1 MNDNKKSGGIHYAWI
16 ILVISTLVLGIFVP
30 IVTSL
35 SNSWQIAVTED
46 LGFSRTAYSVSGTI
60 TQAVGI
66 FLGPIASYY
75 LTKYNFKK
83 LWTAFA
89 ILFSA
94 GVFGFSLAQ
103 NQYHFYISAFIV
115 GVCFIAT
122 TSIPI
127 MMMINNWFYEKKG
140 LATSIA
146 VSGISAGGAIL
157 SPLIS
162 RIITN
167 YGWRTSYRFYSVLI
181 LVIAI
186 LFGLFFIYLKP
197 EDKGMKPYGFKKKE
211 GTDEK
216 EELSID
222 ESKSLEVGLSISAS
236 ITCSFFIFLILGS
249 VANGLSNGA
258 SLQFPPALQQAL
270 GVERS
275 GSIISIY
282 LLIGVFGKLLLGEI
296 ADRFGI
302 YKALIF
308 GSITL
313 SLSFV
318 SMLFIDTSWG
328 PWALAVIFGL
338 GLAMGTVMPPL
349 VTSSIYNREMY
360 GEAYGFVQSGMQ
372 IGAAIGPLFV
382 SFVFDRSASYYIA
395 WVVNIVLAI
404 LTGVLWYIS
413 HQRAKKYENKKVKEA

>member
-1 MNDNKKSGGIHYAWI
+1 MKDNKNSGGIHYAWF
-16 ILVISTLVLGIFVP
+16 ILAVSAVVLGLFVP

-46 LGFSRTAYSVSGTI
+46 LGFSRTAYSISGTI

-66 FLGPIASYY
+66 FLGPVASYY

-103 NQYHFYISAFIV
+103 NQYHFYISAFVV

-127 MMMINNWFYEKKG
+127 MMMINNWFYEKRG

-162 RIITN
+162 KVISN
-167 YGWRTSYRFYSVLI
+167 YGWRTSYRMYSLII

-186 LFGLFFIYLKP
+186 VFGIFLIYLKP
-197 EDKGMKPYGFKKKE
+197 EDRGMKPYGFKKKE
-211 GTDEK
+211 KIEK
-216 EELSID
+216 ENLGGEV
-222 ESKSLEVGLSISAS
+222 SKSLEVGLSLSAS

-249 VANGLSNGA
+249 ITNGLANGA

-328 PWALAVIFGL
+328 PWAVAVVFGL
-338 GLAMGTVMPPL
+338 GLAMGTVIPPL

-382 SFVFDRSASYYIA
+382 SFIFDRSASYYIA
-395 WVVNIVLAI
+395 WIVNIVLAI
-404 LTGVLWYIS
+404 LTGVLWYIA
-413 HQRAKKYENKKVKEA
+413 HQRAKKYENESVK

>member
-1 MNDNKKSGGIHYAWI
+1 MKDNRNSGGIHYAWF
-16 ILVISTLVLGIFVP
+16 ILAISAIVLGVFVP

-35 SNSWQIAVTED
+35 SNSWQIAVTQD
-46 LGFSRTAYSVSGTI
+46 LGFSRTAYSISGTI

-66 FLGPIASYY
+66 FLGPVASYY

-127 MMMINNWFYEKKG
+127 MMMINNWFYEKRG

-162 RIITN
+162 RVISN
-167 YGWRTSYRFYSVLI
+167 YGWRTSYRMYSLII

-186 LFGLFFIYLKP
+186 VFGIFLIYLKP
-197 EDKGMKPYGFKKKE
+197 EDRGMKPYGFKKKE
-211 GTDEK
+211 KIEK
-216 EELSID
+216 ENLGGEV
-222 ESKSLEVGLSISAS
+222 SKSLEVGLSLSAS

-249 VANGLSNGA
+249 ITNGLANGA
-258 SLQFPPALQQAL
+258 SLQFPPALQQTL

-338 GLAMGTVMPPL
+338 GLAMGTVIPPL

-382 SFVFDRSASYYIA
+382 SFIFDRSASYYIA
-395 WVVNIVLAI
+395 WIVNIVLAI
-404 LTGVLWYIS
+404 LTGVLWYIA
-413 HQRAKKYENKKVKEA
+413 HQRAKKYENKNVK

>member
-1 MNDNKKSGGIHYAWI
+1 MKDNKNSGGIHYAWF
-16 ILVISTLVLGIFVP
+16 ILAISAIVLGVFVP

-35 SNSWQIAVTED
+35 SNSWQIAVTQD
-46 LGFSRTAYSVSGTI
+46 LGFSRTAYSISGTI

-66 FLGPIASYY
+66 FLGPVASYY

-127 MMMINNWFYEKKG
+127 MMMINNWFYEKRG

-162 RIITN
+162 RVISN
-167 YGWRTSYRFYSVLI
+167 YGWRTSYRMYSLII

-186 LFGLFFIYLKP
+186 VFGIFLIYLKP
-197 EDKGMKPYGFKKKE
+197 EDRGMKPYGFKKKE
-211 GTDEK
+211 KIEK
-216 EELSID
+216 ENLGGEV
-222 ESKSLEVGLSISAS
+222 SKSLEVGLSLSAS

-249 VANGLSNGA
+249 ITNGLANGA

-338 GLAMGTVMPPL
+338 GLAMGTVIPPL

-382 SFVFDRSASYYIA
+382 SFIFDRSASYYIA
-395 WVVNIVLAI
+395 WIVNIVLAI
-404 LTGVLWYIS
+404 LTGVLWYIA
-413 HQRAKKYENKKVKEA
+413 HQRAKKYENKNVK

>member
-1 MNDNKKSGGIHYAWI
+1 MKDNRNSGGIHYAWF
-16 ILVISTLVLGIFVP
+16 ILAISAIVLGVFVP

-35 SNSWQIAVTED
+35 SNSWQISVTED
-46 LGFSRTAYSVSGTI
+46 LGFSRTAYSISGTI

-66 FLGPIASYY
+66 FLGPVASYY

-103 NQYHFYISAFIV
+103 NQYHFYISAFVV

-127 MMMINNWFYEKKG
+127 MMMINNWFYEKRG

-162 RIITN
+162 RVISN
-167 YGWRTSYRFYSVLI
+167 YGWRTSYRMYSLII

-186 LFGLFFIYLKP
+186 VFGIFLIYLKP
-197 EDKGMKPYGFKKKE
+197 EDRGMKPYGFKKKE
-211 GTDEK
+211 KIEK
-216 EELSID
+216 ENLGGEV
-222 ESKSLEVGLSISAS
+222 SKSLEVGLSLSAS

-249 VANGLSNGA
+249 ITNGLANGA

-328 PWALAVIFGL
+328 PWAVAVVFGL
-338 GLAMGTVMPPL
+338 GLAMGTVIPPL

-382 SFVFDRSASYYIA
+382 SFIFDRSASYYIA
-395 WVVNIVLAI
+395 WIVNIVLAI
-404 LTGVLWYIS
+404 LTGVLWYIA
-413 HQRAKKYENKKVKEA
+413 HQRAKKYENESVK

>member
-1 MNDNKKSGGIHYAWI
+1 MKDNKNGGGIHYAWF
-16 ILVISTLVLGIFVP
+16 ILAISAIVLGVFVP

-46 LGFSRTAYSVSGTI
+46 LGFSRTAYSISGTI

-66 FLGPIASYY
+66 FLGPVASYY

-103 NQYHFYISAFIV
+103 NQYHFYISAFVV

-127 MMMINNWFYEKKG
+127 MMMINNWFYEKRG

-162 RIITN
+162 KVISN
-167 YGWRTSYRFYSVLI
+167 YGWRTSYRMYSLII

-186 LFGLFFIYLKP
+186 VFGIFLIYLKP
-197 EDKGMKPYGFKKKE
+197 EDRGMKPYGFKKKE
-211 GTDEK
+211 KIEK
-216 EELSID
+216 ENLGGEV
-222 ESKSLEVGLSISAS
+222 SKSLEVGLSLSAS

-249 VANGLSNGA
+249 ITNGLANGA

-328 PWALAVIFGL
+328 PWAVAVVFGL
-338 GLAMGTVMPPL
+338 GLAMGTVIPPL

-382 SFVFDRSASYYIA
+382 SFIFDRSASYYIA
-395 WVVNIVLAI
+395 WIVNIVLAI
-404 LTGVLWYIS
+404 LTGVLWYIA
-413 HQRAKKYENKKVKEA
+413 HQRAKKYKNKNVK

>member
-1 MNDNKKSGGIHYAWI
+1 MNNSKRNGSIHYAWI
-16 ILVISTLVLGIFVP
+16 ILVVSAIVLGVFVP

-46 LGFSRTAYSVSGTI
+46 LGFSRTAYSIGGTI

-66 FLGPIASYY
+66 FLGPVASYY

-83 LWTAFA
+83 LWTIFA
-89 ILFSA
+89 ILFAA

-115 GVCFIAT
+115 GVSFIVT
-122 TSIPI
+122 TQIPI
-127 MMMINNWFYEKKG
+127 MMMINNWFYEKRG

-167 YGWRTSYRFYSVLI
+167 YGWRVSYRFYSLLI
-181 LVIAI
+181 LIIAI
-186 LFGLFFIYLKP
+186 IFGIFFIYLKP
-197 EDKGMKPYGFKKKE
+197 EDRGMKPYGFDKKE
-211 GTDEK
+211 KEDFDKKNKKVEEK
-216 EELSID
+216 
-222 ESKSLEVGLSISAS
+222 KSLEVGLSLSAS
-236 ITCSFFIFLILGS
+236 LTCSFFIFLILGS
-249 VANGLSNGA
+249 ITNGLANGA
-258 SLQFPPALQQAL
+258 SLQFPPAIQQAL
-270 GVERS
+270 GVEKA
-275 GSIISIY
+275 GTIISIY
-282 LLIGVFGKLLLGEI
+282 LLLGVFGKLLLGRI
-296 ADRFGI
+296 ADKYGI
-302 YKALIF
+302 YKALAF

-318 SMLFIDTSWG
+318 LMLFIDSTWG
-328 PWALAVIFGL
+328 PWMLAVVFGFGL
-338 GLAMGTVMPPL
+338 AIGTVIPPL
-349 VTSSIYNREMY
+349 VTSSIYDRDMY

-382 SFVFDRSASYYIA
+382 SFVFDRSGSYYIA
-395 WVVNIVLAI
+395 WIVNIVLAI

-413 HQRAKKYENKKVKEA
+413 HQRAKQYENKKEK

>member
-1 MNDNKKSGGIHYAWI
+1 MKDNKNGGGIHYAWF
-16 ILVISTLVLGIFVP
+16 ILAISAVVLGVFVP

-46 LGFSRTAYSVSGTI
+46 LGFSRTAYSISGTI

-66 FLGPIASYY
+66 FLGPVASYY

-103 NQYHFYISAFIV
+103 NQYHFYISAFVV

-127 MMMINNWFYEKKG
+127 MMMINNWFYEKRG

-162 RIITN
+162 RVISN
-167 YGWRTSYRFYSVLI
+167 YGWRTSYRMYSLII

-186 LFGLFFIYLKP
+186 VFGVFLIYLKP
-197 EDKGMKPYGFKKKE
+197 EDRGMKPYGFKKKE
-211 GTDEK
+211 EIEK
-216 EELSID
+216 ENLGE
-222 ESKSLEVGLSISAS
+222 EVSKSLEVGLSLSAS

-249 VANGLSNGA
+249 ITNGLANGA

-328 PWALAVIFGL
+328 PWAVAVIFGL
-338 GLAMGTVMPPL
+338 GLAMGTVIPPL

-382 SFVFDRSASYYIA
+382 SFIFDRSASYYIA
-395 WVVNIVLAI
+395 WIVNIVLAI
-404 LTGVLWYIS
+404 LTGVFWYIA
-413 HQRAKKYENKKVKEA
+413 HQRAKKYENKSEK

>member
-1 MNDNKKSGGIHYAWI
+1 MKDNKNGGGIHYAWF
-16 ILVISTLVLGIFVP
+16 ILAISAIVLGVFVP

-46 LGFSRTAYSVSGTI
+46 LGFSRTAYSISGTI

-66 FLGPIASYY
+66 FLGPVASYY

-103 NQYHFYISAFIV
+103 NQYHFYISAFVV

-127 MMMINNWFYEKKG
+127 MMMINNWFYEKRG

-162 RIITN
+162 KVISN
-167 YGWRTSYRFYSVLI
+167 YGWRTSYRMYSLII

-186 LFGLFFIYLKP
+186 VFGIFLIYLKP
-197 EDKGMKPYGFKKKE
+197 EDRGMKPYGFKKKE
-211 GTDEK
+211 KIEK
-216 EELSID
+216 ENLGGEV
-222 ESKSLEVGLSISAS
+222 SKSLEVGLSLSAS

-249 VANGLSNGA
+249 ITNGLANGA

-338 GLAMGTVMPPL
+338 GLAMGTVIPPL

-382 SFVFDRSASYYIA
+382 SFIFDRSASYYIA
-395 WVVNIVLAI
+395 WIVNIVLAI
-404 LTGVLWYIS
+404 LTGVLWYIA
-413 HQRAKKYENKKVKEA
+413 HQRAKKYENESVK

>member
-1 MNDNKKSGGIHYAWI
+1 MKDNKNGGGIHYAWF
-16 ILVISTLVLGIFVP
+16 ILAISAVVLGVFVP

-46 LGFSRTAYSVSGTI
+46 LGFSRTAYSISGTI

-66 FLGPIASYY
+66 FLGPVASYY

-127 MMMINNWFYEKKG
+127 MMMINNWFYEKRG

-162 RIITN
+162 RVISN
-167 YGWRTSYRFYSVLI
+167 YGWRTSYRMYSLII

-186 LFGLFFIYLKP
+186 VFGIFLIYLKP
-197 EDKGMKPYGFKKKE
+197 EDRGMKPYGFKKKE
-211 GTDEK
+211 KIEK
-216 EELSID
+216 ENLGGEV
-222 ESKSLEVGLSISAS
+222 SKSLEVGLSLSAS

-249 VANGLSNGA
+249 ITNGLANGA

-338 GLAMGTVMPPL
+338 GLAMGTVIPPL

-382 SFVFDRSASYYIA
+382 SFIFDRSASYYIA
-395 WVVNIVLAI
+395 WIVNIVLAI
-404 LTGVLWYIS
+404 LTGVLWYIA
-413 HQRAKKYENKKVKEA
+413 HQRAKKYENKNVK

>member
-1 MNDNKKSGGIHYAWI
+1 MKDNKNGGGIHYAWF
-16 ILVISTLVLGIFVP
+16 ILAISAIVLGVFVP

-46 LGFSRTAYSVSGTI
+46 LGFSRTAYSISGTI

-66 FLGPIASYY
+66 FLGPVASYY

-103 NQYHFYISAFIV
+103 NQYHFYISAFVV

-127 MMMINNWFYEKKG
+127 MMMINNWFYEKRG

-162 RIITN
+162 RVISN
-167 YGWRTSYRFYSVLI
+167 YGWRTSYRMYSLII

-186 LFGLFFIYLKP
+186 VFGIFLIYLKP
-197 EDKGMKPYGFKKKE
+197 EDRGMKPYGFKKKE
-211 GTDEK
+211 KIEK
-216 EELSID
+216 ENLGGEV
-222 ESKSLEVGLSISAS
+222 SKSLEVGLSLSAS

-249 VANGLSNGA
+249 ITNGLANGA

-338 GLAMGTVMPPL
+338 GLAMGTVIPPL

-382 SFVFDRSASYYIA
+382 SFIFDRSTSYYIA
-395 WVVNIVLAI
+395 WIVNIVLAI
-404 LTGVLWYIS
+404 LTGVLWYIA
-413 HQRAKKYENKKVKEA
+413 HQRAKKYKNKNVK

>member
-1 MNDNKKSGGIHYAWI
+1 MKDNKNGGGIHYAWF
-16 ILVISTLVLGIFVP
+16 ILAISAIVLGVFVP

-35 SNSWQIAVTED
+35 SNSWQIAVTQD
-46 LGFSRTAYSVSGTI
+46 LGFSRTAYSISGTI

-66 FLGPIASYY
+66 FLGPVASYY

-127 MMMINNWFYEKKG
+127 MMMINNWFYEKRG

-162 RIITN
+162 RVISN
-167 YGWRTSYRFYSVLI
+167 YGWRTSYRMYSLII

-186 LFGLFFIYLKP
+186 VFGIFLIYLKP
-197 EDKGMKPYGFKKKE
+197 EDRGMKPYGFKKKE
-211 GTDEK
+211 KIEK
-216 EELSID
+216 ENLGGEV
-222 ESKSLEVGLSISAS
+222 SKSLEVGLSLSAS

-249 VANGLSNGA
+249 ITNGLANGA

-338 GLAMGTVMPPL
+338 GLAMGTVIPPL

-382 SFVFDRSASYYIA
+382 SFIFDRSASYYIA
-395 WVVNIVLAI
+395 WIVNIVLAI
-404 LTGVLWYIS
+404 LTGVLWYIA
-413 HQRAKKYENKKVKEA
+413 HQRAKKYENKNVK

>member
-1 MNDNKKSGGIHYAWI
+1 MKDNKNSGGIHYAWF
-16 ILVISTLVLGIFVP
+16 ILAISAIVLGVFVP

-46 LGFSRTAYSVSGTI
+46 LGFSRTAYSISGTI

-66 FLGPIASYY
+66 FLGPVASYY

-103 NQYHFYISAFIV
+103 NQYHFYISAFVV

-127 MMMINNWFYEKKG
+127 MMMINNWFYEKRG

-162 RIITN
+162 RVISN
-167 YGWRTSYRFYSVLI
+167 YGWRTSYRMYSLII

-186 LFGLFFIYLKP
+186 VFGIFLIYLKP
-197 EDKGMKPYGFKKKE
+197 EDRGMKPYGFKKKE
-211 GTDEK
+211 KIEK
-216 EELSID
+216 ENLGGEV
-222 ESKSLEVGLSISAS
+222 SKSLEVGLSLSAS

-249 VANGLSNGA
+249 IINGLANGA

-338 GLAMGTVMPPL
+338 GLAMGTVIPPL

-382 SFVFDRSASYYIA
+382 SFIFDRSASYYIA
-395 WVVNIVLAI
+395 WIVNIVLAI
-404 LTGVLWYIS
+404 LTGVLWYIA
-413 HQRAKKYENKKVKEA
+413 HQRAKKYENKNVK

>member
-1 MNDNKKSGGIHYAWI
+1 MKDNKNGGGIHYAWF
-16 ILVISTLVLGIFVP
+16 ILAISAIVLGVFVP

-46 LGFSRTAYSVSGTI
+46 LGFSRTAYSISGTI

-66 FLGPIASYY
+66 FLGPVVSYY

-103 NQYHFYISAFIV
+103 NQYHFYISAFVV

-127 MMMINNWFYEKKG
+127 MMMINNWFYEKRG

-162 RIITN
+162 KVISN
-167 YGWRTSYRFYSVLI
+167 YGWRTSYRMYSLII

-186 LFGLFFIYLKP
+186 VFGIFLIYLKP
-197 EDKGMKPYGFKKKE
+197 EDRGMKPYGLKKKE
-211 GTDEK
+211 EIEK
-216 EELSID
+216 ENLGGEV
-222 ESKSLEVGLSISAS
+222 SKSLEVGLSLSAS

-249 VANGLSNGA
+249 ITNGLANGA
-258 SLQFPPALQQAL
+258 SLQFPPALQQTL

-338 GLAMGTVMPPL
+338 GLAMGTVIPPL

-382 SFVFDRSASYYIA
+382 SFIFDRSASYYIA
-395 WVVNIVLAI
+395 WIVNIVLAI
-404 LTGVLWYIS
+404 LTGVLWYIA
-413 HQRAKKYENKKVKEA
+413 HQRAKKYENKNVK

>member
-1 MNDNKKSGGIHYAWI
+1 MKDNKNGGGIHYAWF
-16 ILVISTLVLGIFVP
+16 ILAISAIVLGVFVP

-46 LGFSRTAYSVSGTI
+46 LGFSRTAYSISGTI

-66 FLGPIASYY
+66 FLGPVASYY

-103 NQYHFYISAFIV
+103 NQYHFYISAFVV

-127 MMMINNWFYEKKG
+127 MMMINNWFYEKRG

-162 RIITN
+162 KVISN
-167 YGWRTSYRFYSVLI
+167 YGWRTSYRMYSLII

-186 LFGLFFIYLKP
+186 VFGIFLIYLKP
-197 EDKGMKPYGFKKKE
+197 EDRGMKPYGLKKKE
-211 GTDEK
+211 EIEK
-216 EELSID
+216 ENLGGEV
-222 ESKSLEVGLSISAS
+222 SKSLEVGLSLSAS

-249 VANGLSNGA
+249 ITNGLANGA

-338 GLAMGTVMPPL
+338 GLAMGTVIPPL

-382 SFVFDRSASYYIA
+382 SFIFDRSASYYIA
-395 WVVNIVLAI
+395 WIVNIVLAI
-404 LTGVLWYIS
+404 LTGVLWYIA
-413 HQRAKKYENKKVKEA
+413 HQRAKKYENESVK

>member
-1 MNDNKKSGGIHYAWI
+1 MKDNKNGGAIHYAWF
-16 ILVISTLVLGIFVP
+16 ILAISAVVLGVFVP

-46 LGFSRTAYSVSGTI
+46 LGFSRTAYSISGTI

-66 FLGPIASYY
+66 FLGPVASYY

-103 NQYHFYISAFIV
+103 NQYHFYISAFVV

-127 MMMINNWFYEKKG
+127 MMMINNWFYEKRG

-162 RIITN
+162 RVISN
-167 YGWRTSYRFYSVLI
+167 YGWRTSYRMYSLII
-181 LVIAI
+181 LVIAVV
-186 LFGLFFIYLKP
+186 FGVFLIYLKP
-197 EDKGMKPYGFKKKE
+197 EDRGMKPYGFKKKE
-211 GTDEK
+211 EIEK
-216 EELSID
+216 ENLGGEV
-222 ESKSLEVGLSISAS
+222 SKSLEVGLSLTAS
-236 ITCSFFIFLILGS
+236 VTCSFFIFLILGS
-249 VANGLSNGA
+249 ITNGLANGA

-338 GLAMGTVMPPL
+338 GLAMGTVIPPL

-382 SFVFDRSASYYIA
+382 SFIFDRSASYYIA
-395 WVVNIVLAI
+395 WIVNIILAI
-404 LTGVLWYIS
+404 LTGVLWYIA
-413 HQRAKKYENKKVKEA
+413 HQRAKKYENKSEK

>member
-1 MNDNKKSGGIHYAWI
+1 MKDNKNGGGIHYAWF
-16 ILVISTLVLGIFVP
+16 ILAISAIVLGVFVP

-46 LGFSRTAYSVSGTI
+46 LGFSRTAYSISGTI

-66 FLGPIASYY
+66 FLGPVASYY

-103 NQYHFYISAFIV
+103 NQYHFYISAFVV

-127 MMMINNWFYEKKG
+127 MMMINNWFYEKRG

-162 RIITN
+162 RVISN
-167 YGWRTSYRFYSVLI
+167 YGWRTSYRMYSLII

-186 LFGLFFIYLKP
+186 VFGIFLIYLKP
-197 EDKGMKPYGFKKKE
+197 EDRGMKPYGFKKKE
-211 GTDEK
+211 KIEK
-216 EELSID
+216 ENLGGEV
-222 ESKSLEVGLSISAS
+222 SKSLEVGLSLSAS

-249 VANGLSNGA
+249 ITNGLANGA

-328 PWALAVIFGL
+328 PWAVAVVFGL
-338 GLAMGTVMPPL
+338 GLAMGTVIPPL

-382 SFVFDRSASYYIA
+382 SFIFDRLASYYIA
-395 WVVNIVLAI
+395 WIVNIVLAI
-404 LTGVLWYIS
+404 LTGVLWYIA
-413 HQRAKKYENKKVKEA
+413 HQRAKKYENESVK

>member
-1 MNDNKKSGGIHYAWI
+1 MKDNKNGGGIHYAWF
-16 ILVISTLVLGIFVP
+16 ILAISAIVLGVFVP

-46 LGFSRTAYSVSGTI
+46 LGFSRTAYSISGTI

-66 FLGPIASYY
+66 FLGPVASYY

-103 NQYHFYISAFIV
+103 NQYHFYISAFVV

-127 MMMINNWFYEKKG
+127 MMMINNWFYEKRG

-162 RIITN
+162 RVISN
-167 YGWRTSYRFYSVLI
+167 YGWRTSYRMYSLII

-186 LFGLFFIYLKP
+186 VFGIFLIYLKP
-197 EDKGMKPYGFKKKE
+197 EDRGMKPYGFKKKE
-211 GTDEK
+211 KIEK
-216 EELSID
+216 ENLGGEV
-222 ESKSLEVGLSISAS
+222 SKSLEVELSLSAS

-249 VANGLSNGA
+249 ITNGLANGA

-338 GLAMGTVMPPL
+338 GLAMGTVIPPL

-382 SFVFDRSASYYIA
+382 SFIFDRSASYYIA
-395 WVVNIVLAI
+395 WIVNIVLAI
-404 LTGVLWYIS
+404 LTGVLWYIA
-413 HQRAKKYENKKVKEA
+413 HQRAKKYENKNVK